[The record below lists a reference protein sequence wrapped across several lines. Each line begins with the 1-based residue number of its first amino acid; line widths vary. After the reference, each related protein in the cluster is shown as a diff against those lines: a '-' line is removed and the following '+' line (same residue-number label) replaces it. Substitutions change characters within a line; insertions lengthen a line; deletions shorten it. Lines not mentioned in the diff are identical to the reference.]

1 MSLQLKK
8 GYQQLVAEAEAEIE
22 AITAEQAIESAHSE
36 DNLIVDLRDIRE
48 IRREGRIPGSLHVPR
63 GMLEFWIDP
72 ASPYHR
78 KEFASGKRF
87 IFHCS
92 LGWRSALAA
101 KTAQDMGLPRVCH
114 ISGGFKAWKEC
125 GGTVEH
131 KKS

>member
-22 AITAEQAIESAHSE
+22 AITAEQAIESARSE

-125 GGTVEH
+125 GGMVEH